1 MVIKAIIYKLEGLF
15 YRTTYNYRR
24 LTQAQKHRII
34 KLSIAIISII
44 AISISI
50 YNARVEKFNKEIR
63 EKQMIVEN
71 LQRMEIG
78 YIDNVLEY
86 RKMENVRSEEEKR
99 EKDKLKGIINTTVD
113 KYFKYKEENKIF
125 FEEGYPLFIKDSL
138 YYVQ

>member
-1 MVIKAIIYKLEGLF
+1 
-15 YRTTYNYRR
+15 
-24 LTQAQKHRII
+24 
-34 KLSIAIISII
+34 
-44 AISISI
+44 
-50 YNARVEKFNKEIR
+50 
-63 EKQMIVEN
+63 MIVEN

-86 RKMENVRSEEEKR
+86 RKMENARSEEEKR